1 MGKKE
6 QTLGHIEGEGG
17 GGQRTQ
23 RVTDCGLARNRQT
36 F

>member
-17 GGQRTQ
+17 GGPEDTESYRLRT
-23 RVTDCGLARNRQT
+23 GSK
-36 F
+36 